1 MIEIGVMKNMKDV
14 SEMDREELIQLI
26 GSNPEEL
33 DLAVLKQALDRID
46 EIDGVDKT
54 EADNLIDAINEDSFD
69 ELPLEKQLEKLM
81 QASQALIEE
90 ARNSKIDL

>member
-1 MIEIGVMKNMKDV
+1 MKDV